1 MEKSMGQQLKMI
13 PFGDQQPFLLQLGKL
28 HRHGGT
34 LHAEKIRQL
43 LTVKGNVKGEG
54 RLPDGLGGQVG
65 QQLFPGGAL
74 ADMGDLLVEEQYF
87 VCQNADQIADEL
99 LVMVAGGGAG
109 GEQPLDV
116 QQQDL
121 AILLCHHADVQDG
134 TGGGGVR
141 LAEKVPGIALGQ
153 DVAVSPKILLDHK
166 GGAGQHKPH
175 DLCGISG
182 TEDIGAPGAGDFRC
196 TDTVQDGQNLI
207 VGKPSKKGA
216 VPQNRQIFLH
226 KSPPCWNSNIQ
237 VAFSIL

>member
-1 MEKSMGQQLKMI
+1 MV
-13 PFGDQQPFLLQLGKL
+13 PFGDQQPFPLQLGKL

-34 LHAEKIRQL
+34 FHAEKICQL
-43 LTVKGNVKGEG
+43 LTIKGDVKGEG
-54 RLPDGLGGQVG
+54 RLPDRLGGQVG

-74 ADMGDLLVEEQYF
+74 ADMGDLIVKEQYF

-116 QQQDL
+116 EQQNF

-141 LAEKVPGIALGQ
+141 LPEKIPGVAFGQ
-153 DVAVSPKILLDHK
+153 DIAVSPKILLDHK

-175 DLCGISG
+175 DLRGISG
-182 TEDIGAPGAGDFRC
+182 TENVGTPGPGDFRC
-196 TDTVQDGQNLI
+196 TDTMQNGQDLI
-207 VGKPSKKGA
+207 IGKPGKEGA
-216 VPQNRQIFLH
+216 APQNRQIFLH
-226 KSPPCWNSNIQ
+226 KGSPCWNSNIQ
-237 VAFSIL
+237 DGFSIL

>member
-1 MEKSMGQQLKMI
+1 MEWSTGQQLKMI
-13 PFGDQQPFLLQLGKL
+13 PLGDQQSFLLQLGKL

-34 LHAEKIRQL
+34 FHAEKICQL
-43 LTVKGNVKGEG
+43 LTVKGDVKGEG

-74 ADMGDLLVEEQYF
+74 ADMGDFIVKEQYF
-87 VCQNADQIADEL
+87 VCQNTDQIADEL

-141 LAEKVPGIALGQ
+141 LPEKIPGIALGQ
-153 DVAVSPKILLDHK
+153 DVAVSPKILLYHK
-166 GGAGQHKPH
+166 GGAGQHEPH

-182 TEDIGAPGAGDFRC
+182 TENIGAPGAGDLCR

-207 VGKPSKKGA
+207 VGKPGKEGA

-226 KSPPCWNSNIQ
+226 KGSPCWNSNIQ

>member
-1 MEKSMGQQLKMI
+1 MI
-13 PFGDQQPFLLQLGKL
+13 PFGDQQPFLLQFGKL

-34 LHAEKIRQL
+34 LHAEKICQL

-54 RLPDGLGGQVG
+54 RLPDGLGRKVG
-65 QQLFPGGAL
+65 QQLFAGSPF
-74 ADMGDLLVEEQYF
+74 ADMGDLIVKKQYF
-87 VCQNADQIADEL
+87 VCKNADQIEDEL

-116 QQQDL
+116 QQQNF

-141 LAEKVPGIALGQ
+141 LPEKVPGVALGQ

-166 GGAGQHKPH
+166 GGAGQHEPH

-182 TEDIGAPGAGDFRC
+182 TEDIGAPGTGDFRR
-196 TDTVQDGQNLI
+196 TDAVQDGQNLI
-207 VGKPSKKGA
+207 IGKPGKEGA
-216 VPQNRQIFLH
+216 APQNRQIFLH
-226 KSPPCWNSNIQ
+226 KGSPC
-237 VAFSIL
+237 

>member
-1 MEKSMGQQLKMI
+1 MEESTGQQLKMI
-13 PFGDQQPFLLQLGKL
+13 PLGDQQPFLLQLGKL

-34 LHAEKIRQL
+34 LHAEKICQL

-54 RLPDGLGGQVG
+54 RLPDGLGRQVG

-74 ADMGDLLVEEQYF
+74 ADMGDLIVEKQYF
-87 VCQNADQIADEL
+87 VCQNTDQIADEL

-109 GEQPLDV
+109 GKQPLDV

-141 LAEKVPGIALGQ
+141 FAEKVPGVALGQ
-153 DVAVSPKILLDHK
+153 DVAVSPKILLYHK

-182 TEDIGAPGAGDFRC
+182 TEDIGATGAGDFCC
-196 TDTVQDGQNLI
+196 TDAVQNG
-207 VGKPSKKGA
+207 
-216 VPQNRQIFLH
+216 
-226 KSPPCWNSNIQ
+226 
-237 VAFSIL
+237 

>member
-1 MEKSMGQQLKMI
+1 MEWSTGQQLKMI
-13 PFGDQQPFLLQLGKL
+13 PLGDQQSFLLQLGKL

-34 LHAEKIRQL
+34 LHAEKICQL
-43 LTVKGNVKGEG
+43 LTVKGNVKGKG
-54 RLPDGLGGQVG
+54 GLPDGFGRQVG
-65 QQLFPGGAL
+65 QQFFPGGAL
-74 ADMGDLLVEEQYF
+74 ADMGDFIVKEQYF
-87 VCQNADQIADEL
+87 VCQNTDQIADEL

-116 QQQDL
+116 EQQDL

-141 LAEKVPGIALGQ
+141 LPEKVPGAALGQ
-153 DVAVSPKILLDHK
+153 DIAVSPKILLDHK
-166 GGAGQHKPH
+166 GRAGQHEPH

-182 TEDIGAPGAGDFRC
+182 TENIGAPGAGDLCR

-207 VGKPSKKGA
+207 VGKPGKEGA

-226 KSPPCWNSNIQ
+226 KDSPCWNSNRQ
-237 VAFSIL
+237 DGFSIL

>member
-1 MEKSMGQQLKMI
+1 MI
-13 PFGDQQPFLLQLGKL
+13 PFSDQQPFLLQLGKL

-43 LTVKGNVKGEG
+43 LPVKGNVKGEG
-54 RLPDGLGGQVG
+54 GLADGLGRQVG
-65 QQLFPGGAL
+65 QQLFPGGPL
-74 ADMGDLLVEEQYF
+74 ADMGDLIIEKQDF

-116 QQQDL
+116 EQQDL
-121 AILLCHHADVQDG
+121 AILLCYHADVQDG

-141 LAEKVPGIALGQ
+141 LAEKVSGVALGQ

-175 DLCGISG
+175 DLRGISG
-182 TEDIGAPGAGDFRC
+182 TEDIGAPGSGDARR
-196 TDTVQDGQNLI
+196 TDAVQDGQDLLI
-207 VGKPSKKGA
+207 GKPGKEGA
-216 VPQNRQIFLH
+216 APQNRQIFLH
-226 KSPPCWNSNIQ
+226 KGTPCWNSNRQ
-237 VAFSIL
+237 AGFSIL

>member
-1 MEKSMGQQLKMI
+1 
-13 PFGDQQPFLLQLGKL
+13 
-28 HRHGGT
+28 
-34 LHAEKIRQL
+34 
-43 LTVKGNVKGEG
+43 
-54 RLPDGLGGQVG
+54 
-65 QQLFPGGAL
+65 
-74 ADMGDLLVEEQYF
+74 MGDLIVKEQYF
-87 VCQNADQIADEL
+87 VCQNTDQIADEF

-141 LAEKVPGIALGQ
+141 LAEKVSGIALGQ
-153 DVAVSPKILLDHK
+153 DIAVSPKILLNYK

-175 DLCGISG
+175 DLRGISG
-182 TEDIGAPGAGDFRC
+182 TENVGAPGPGDCRC

-207 VGKPSKKGA
+207 VGKPGKKGA

>member
-1 MEKSMGQQLKMI
+1 MI

-34 LHAEKIRQL
+34 LHAEKICQL

-54 RLPDGLGGQVG
+54 RLPDGLGRQIG
-65 QQLFPGGAL
+65 QQLFAGGPL
-74 ADMGDLLVEEQYF
+74 ADMGDLIVKKQYF

-121 AILLCHHADVQDG
+121 AILLCHHTDVQDG

-141 LAEKVPGIALGQ
+141 FPEKVPGVALGQ

-166 GGAGQHKPH
+166 GGTGQHKPH

-182 TEDIGAPGAGDFRC
+182 TEDIGAPGTGDFRR
-196 TDTVQDGQNLI
+196 TDAVQDGQNLI
-207 VGKPSKKGA
+207 IGKPGKEGA
-216 VPQNRQIFLH
+216 AP
-226 KSPPCWNSNIQ
+226 
-237 VAFSIL
+237 

>member
-1 MEKSMGQQLKMI
+1 MI

-34 LHAEKIRQL
+34 LHAEKICQL

-54 RLPDGLGGQVG
+54 RLPDGLGRQIG
-65 QQLFPGGAL
+65 QQLFAGGPL
-74 ADMGDLLVEEQYF
+74 ADMGDLIVKKQYF
-87 VCQNADQIADEL
+87 VCQNADQIEDEL

-116 QQQDL
+116 QQQNFT
-121 AILLCHHADVQDG
+121 ILLCHHADVQDG

-141 LAEKVPGIALGQ
+141 FPEKVPGVALGQ

-166 GGAGQHKPH
+166 GGTGQHKPH

-182 TEDIGAPGAGDFRC
+182 TEDIGAPGTGDFRR
-196 TDTVQDGQNLI
+196 TDAVQDGQNLI
-207 VGKPSKKGA
+207 IGKPGKEGA
-216 VPQNRQIFLH
+216 AP
-226 KSPPCWNSNIQ
+226 
-237 VAFSIL
+237 

>member
-1 MEKSMGQQLKMI
+1 MI

-34 LHAEKIRQL
+34 LHAEKICQL

-54 RLPDGLGGQVG
+54 RLPDGLGRQIG
-65 QQLFPGGAL
+65 QQLFAGGPL
-74 ADMGDLLVEEQYF
+74 ADMGDLIVKKQYF
-87 VCQNADQIADEL
+87 VCQNADQIEDEL

-121 AILLCHHADVQDG
+121 AILLCHHTDVQDG

-141 LAEKVPGIALGQ
+141 FPEKVPGVALGQ

-166 GGAGQHKPH
+166 GGTGQHKPH

-182 TEDIGAPGAGDFRC
+182 TEDIGAPGTGDFRR
-196 TDTVQDGQNLI
+196 TDAVQDGQNLI
-207 VGKPSKKGA
+207 IGKPGKEGA
-216 VPQNRQIFLH
+216 AP
-226 KSPPCWNSNIQ
+226 
-237 VAFSIL
+237 

>member
-1 MEKSMGQQLKMI
+1 MGQQLKMI
-13 PFGDQQPFLLQLGKL
+13 PFGDQPPFLLQLGKL

-74 ADMGDLLVEEQYF
+74 ADVGDLIIKEQYF
-87 VCQNADQIADEL
+87 VCQNTDQIADEL

-109 GEQPLDV
+109 GKQPLDV
-116 QQQDL
+116 EQQDL
-121 AILLCHHADVQDG
+121 AIFLCHHADVQDG

-141 LAEKVPGIALGQ
+141 FAEKIPDVALGK
-153 DVAVSPKILLDHK
+153 DIAVSPKILLDHK

-175 DLCGISG
+175 DLYGISG
-182 TEDIGAPGAGDFRC
+182 MEDIGAPGAGDFC
-196 TDTVQDGQNLI
+196 GTDAVQDGQNLI
-207 VGKPSKKGA
+207 VRKPGKKGA
-216 VPQNRQIFLH
+216 APQNRQIFLH

>member
-1 MEKSMGQQLKMI
+1 MEWSTGQQLKMI
-13 PFGDQQPFLLQLGKL
+13 PLGDQQSFLLQLGKL

-34 LHAEKIRQL
+34 LHAEKICQL

-54 RLPDGLGGQVG
+54 RLPDGLGRKVG

-74 ADMGDLLVEEQYF
+74 ADMGDFIVKEQYF
-87 VCQNADQIADEL
+87 VCQNTDQIADEL

-121 AILLCHHADVQDG
+121 AILLCHHTDVQEG

-141 LAEKVPGIALGQ
+141 LPEKVPGVALGQ
-153 DVAVSPKILLDHK
+153 DVAVPPKILLDHK
-166 GGAGQHKPH
+166 GGTGQHEPH

-182 TEDIGAPGAGDFRC
+182 TEDIGAPGAGDFRR
-196 TDTVQDGQNLI
+196 TDAVQDGQDLI
-207 VGKPSKKGA
+207 IGKPGKRGSSA
-216 VPQNRQIFLH
+216 EQANIF
-226 KSPPCWNSNIQ
+226 
-237 VAFSIL
+237 A

>member
-1 MEKSMGQQLKMI
+1 MVPL
-13 PFGDQQPFLLQLGKL
+13 GDQQPFPLQLGKF
-28 HRHGGT
+28 HRHGST

-43 LTVKGNVKGEG
+43 LTVKGNVKGKG
-54 RLPDGLGGQVG
+54 GLPDGFGRQVG

-74 ADMGDLLVEEQYF
+74 ADMGDLIVKKQYF
-87 VCQNADQIADEL
+87 ICQNADQIADEF

-109 GEQPLDV
+109 GKQPLDV
-116 QQQDL
+116 QQQNF

-134 TGGGGVR
+134 TGSGGVR
-141 LAEKVPGIALGQ
+141 LAEKVSGIALGQ
-153 DVAVSPKILLDHK
+153 DVAVSPKVLLDHK
-166 GGAGQHKPH
+166 GRAGQHKPH

-182 TEDIGAPGAGDFRC
+182 TENVGAPGPGDLRC

-207 VGKPSKKGA
+207 VGKPGKKGA